1 MSPDNPKRS
10 KDRMDTRKPQDHLDA
25 LTEKEIALI
34 LTVTNLVLKQ
44 QAPSVKAVRNQ
55 YQNALKLLESDRRR
69 PE

>member
-1 MSPDNPKRS
+1 
-10 KDRMDTRKPQDHLDA
+10 MDTRKPQDHLDA

-55 YQNALKLLESDRRR
+55 YENALKLLERDRRR

>member
-1 MSPDNPKRS
+1 
-10 KDRMDTRKPQDHLDA
+10 MDTRKPQDHLDA

-55 YQNALKLLESDRRR
+55 YQNALKLLERDRRR